1 MSEGPITNYSVSSPY
16 FSGDWGFQRPKLF
29 RHLRTSPEKSS
40 LRWKDDMLK
49 ATKLEKAVKS
59 VVESSLGQG
68 RADALMYEEGLSNDY
83 PA

>member
-1 MSEGPITNYSVSSPY
+1 LGLSAAEAIQAFENLAGGV
-16 FSGDWGFQRPKLF
+16 FSQKKWN
-29 RHLRTSPEKSS
+29 
-40 LRWKDDMLK
+40 WKDDMFK

-68 RADALMYEEGLSNDY
+68 RADALMYEEWLSNGC